1 MLKVAE
7 VAARLNVRRDTV
19 LRLIAAGRLEA
30 FKAHPRAHWRI
41 SEAELS
47 RLVSAGTCS
56 KSGQGDA

>member
-7 VAARLNVRRDTV
+7 VAAHLNVHRDTV

-30 FKAHPRAHWRI
+30 FKAYPRAHWRI
-41 SEAELS
+41 NEAELS
-47 RLVSAGTCS
+47 RFLSAGTCP

>member
-1 MLKVAE
+1 MLTVAQ
-7 VAARLNVRRDTV
+7 VAARLNVHRDTV

-41 SEAELS
+41 NEAELS
-47 RLVSAGTCS
+47 HLVSAGTRS